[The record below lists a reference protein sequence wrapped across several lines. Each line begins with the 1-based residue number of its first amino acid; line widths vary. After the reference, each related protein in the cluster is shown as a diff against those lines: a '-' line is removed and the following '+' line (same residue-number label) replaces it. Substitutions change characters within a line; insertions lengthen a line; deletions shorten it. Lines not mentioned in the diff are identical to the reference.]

1 MTLVL
6 FLRAGKSEFIRM
18 EGSSSSTTTQGEPH
32 SDCSLSI
39 VPAIFDLL
47 TIDKHTHRLT
57 QWEDPR
63 ISNPQ
68 IAGQVHQ

>member
-6 FLRAGKSEFIRM
+6 FLRAGKSGFIRM

-39 VPAIFDLL
+39 VGDFFDVFI
-47 TIDKHTHRLT
+47 IDKHIHRLT

-68 IAGQVHQ
+68 IAGQVQR